1 MCLAPAFV
9 AKSMSAEAMRNGYTL
24 VELLTVIVI
33 AGVAASIGMPLLT
46 KSYPQRAVR
55 LAGDQFVSAHALAK
69 ATAIRYGRLAELRID
84 AAGRRFWVEVDTS
97 STGVV
102 QKDTIGPIRSVI
114 DGGLI
119 MSSDRSLL
127 CFDARGMPSL
137 RTGCQAANTVV
148 TFAMGSSARSVR
160 TTALGKVLR

>member
-1 MCLAPAFV
+1 
-9 AKSMSAEAMRNGYTL
+9 MSVKAMKNGYTL

-33 AGVAASIGMPLLT
+33 SGVAASIGMPLLT

-55 LAGDQFVSAHALAK
+55 LAGDQFVSTHALAK

-84 AAGRRFWVEVDTS
+84 ATGRRFWVEVDTS
-97 STGVV
+97 STSVV
-102 QKDTIGPIRSVI
+102 KKDTIGPIRSI
-114 DGGLI
+114 PDATLI
-119 MSSDRSLL
+119 MTSDRSVL

-137 RTGCQAANTVV
+137 RTGCQAANAVV
-148 TFAMGSSARSVR
+148 TFAMGSSARTVR